1 MTVLLHNKKRGDD
14 GMSLIFTIVVS
25 ILNLIG
31 SIINWITIE
40 RKIKLQ
46 HLIIFSKMKKKSDQ
60 KKELPEADQSK

>member
-1 MTVLLHNKKRGDD
+1 
-14 GMSLIFTIVVS
+14 MSLIFTIVVS